1 MLDNYFVIKKKHDKL
16 VTDLGVA
23 EVSVSL
29 SVAHGLQ

>member
-1 MLDNYFVIKKKHDKL
+1 MLDNYFVIKKHDKL